1 MIEGGGRGVWAGGR
15 GTRAG
20 PTRKKKPPT
29 RIATR
34 VRRATRLP
42 SPTALSPSLSQP
54 QIAACISAVRVNP
67 SRYKADF
74 DALSSCSYSSW
85 IAGVTTPARKPLSW
99 ADKTATILD
108 TAARKHAVDMATKN
122 FFSHTG
128 SNGLSPFQRARNA
141 GYPSNNMGENIAAG
155 FSTVRKAMVAWMCSS
170 GHRDDLMSCSWTSV
184 GSGYAYAAASTYKHY
199 WVQDFGCNA
208 TSCYNCKK

>member
-1 MIEGGGRGVWAGGR
+1 MGGGGR

-20 PTRKKKPPT
+20 PTRKKKNPPS
-29 RIATR
+29 AHCDA
-34 VRRATRLP
+34 RATCDAPPLP
-42 SPTALSPSLSQP
+42 NRSLSLPLSQP

-74 DALSSCSYSSW
+74 AALSSCSYSSW
-85 IAGVTTPARKPLSW
+85 IAGVTTPARMPLTW

-128 SNGLSPFQRARNA
+128 SNGLSPFQRARAA

-184 GSGYAYAAASTYKHY
+184 GSGYAYSATSTYKHY